1 MFLPPQYAWFEPVAV
16 AAIVVFFVSWIGNK
30 VTFSNTF
37 LNALATS
44 VVFALIFGVIAY
56 FGFGTVTMT
65 ASKSGNVST
74 VIQGVPK
81 ASGPIAS
88 EPKAQASD
96 PAIAAPS
103 PK

>member
-1 MFLPPQYAWFEPVAV
+1 MFFPPQYAWFEPVAV

-44 VVFALIFGVIAY
+44 IVFALIFGIIAY

-65 ASKSGNVST
+65 ASKGGNVSP
-74 VIQGVPK
+74 VVQSVPK
-81 ASGPIAS
+81 ASGPKSS
-88 EPKAQASD
+88 EPKAQVGD
-96 PAIAAPS
+96 PVITTPS